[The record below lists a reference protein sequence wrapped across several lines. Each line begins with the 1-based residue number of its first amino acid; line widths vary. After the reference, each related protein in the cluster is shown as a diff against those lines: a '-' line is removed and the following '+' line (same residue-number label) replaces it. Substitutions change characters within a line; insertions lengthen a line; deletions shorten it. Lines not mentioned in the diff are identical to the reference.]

1 MYYSIFALIIV
12 FTVGPLV
19 SWMARK
25 LGWAEDRNIDKKYL
39 VDFSIFKRN
48 KVESSAELTNN
59 EEIPIV
65 ISNFLFFLNKSFLIT
80 K

>member
-59 EEIPIV
+59 EENPNV
-65 ISNFLFFLNKSFLIT
+65 I
-80 K
+80 

>member
-48 KVESSAELTNN
+48 KIESSTELTNN
-59 EEIPIV
+59 EENPIV
-65 ISNFLFFLNKSFLIT
+65 I
-80 K
+80 